1 MYSANARDHFDCSP
15 LLFSCSAPQNRCGQ
29 TEGGGVVLD
38 YILRKLIR
46 RINDEC
52 RKLPDQL
59 FEVKYADGT
68 ALVTECM
75 DRILELAGL
84 SSEENQKWGIKVN
97 TKKSKIMRVTKKNGP
112 YQQVFSRGD

>member
-1 MYSANARDHFDCSP
+1 M
-15 LLFSCSAPQNRCGQ
+15 
-29 TEGGGVVLD
+29 LD

-84 SSEENQKWGIKVN
+84 SSEENQKWGIKIN

-112 YQQVFSRGD
+112 YQQVFSRGNEIEIVHNCIYLGCDVTLMPMDLV